1 MTFLTFWTR
10 CLLLYPMLFSWYL
23 SKLFLSI
30 FKFLRI
36 NGNVVS
42 LQKPRPSSELHKLFS
57 VFISVFETCMGS
69 TCLEIKN
76 LHIYPQ
82 HPLILKTRKYDQED
96 YFLKSN
102 GTLCLQG
109 KLIVTKSTLLSGLRK
124 LNIYAHK
131 WRNLRSSYFS
141 VCKGERRHK
150 CVCKKRSGILLHPIV
165 ARFSI

>member
-1 MTFLTFWTR
+1 
-10 CLLLYPMLFSWYL
+10 MLFSWYL

-36 NGNVVS
+36 NGNFVN
-42 LQKPRPSSELHKLFS
+42 LRKPRPSTELHKFSFISS

-82 HPLILKTRKYDQED
+82 HLLILKTRKCDQED

-141 VCKGERRHK
+141 VCKGERRRK